1 MKIIY
6 KLNGTEVTPEVFARH
21 GDSRMD
27 EMLAEGQPPALGGN
41 TPACWPMKSEAMA
54 VHPDQIPEALARNKR
69 HGISGVSYD
78 RLGRA
83 VLADRRAR
91 RDLMRLEGVHDNQGG
106 YGDDHAAT
114 PQDPL
119 PDNPISPEV

>member
-1 MKIIY
+1 MFAEQKPP
-6 KLNGTEVTPEVFARH
+6 GT
-21 GDSRMD
+21 
-27 EMLAEGQPPALGGN
+27 GGN
-41 TPACWPMKSEAMA
+41 TPSCWPMKSEALA

-69 HGISGVSYD
+69 HGIQGVSYD

-83 VLADRRAR
+83 VLADRGAR

-106 YGDDHAAT
+106 YGDDHATAT